1 MRKLMIIATCLPL
14 AFAASGIAR
23 AQEELPAPARPQAPG
38 SQSAP
43 GVKSVTVLDKGNL
56 PPELRAQ
63 VNALISRTNRDE
75 LQELR
80 QAIDAMPMA
89 SSALKAKGLSSA
101 QVIAAAIDDDG
112 ELTLV
117 AEEQV

>member
-1 MRKLMIIATCLPL
+1 MRKLTIIAICLPL

-23 AQEELPAPARPQAPG
+23 AQQDPPAPTRPQAPG
-38 SQSAP
+38 NQSAP
-43 GVKSVTVLDKGNL
+43 GVKSVTVLDKGHL
-56 PPELRAQ
+56 SPELRAQ
-63 VNALISRTNRDE
+63 VNALASQTSQDE

-80 QAIDAMPMA
+80 RAIDAMPMA

>member
-14 AFAASGIAR
+14 AFAAGGVAR
-23 AQEELPAPARPQAPG
+23 AQEELPAPARPG

-63 VNALISRTNRDE
+63 VNALISQTNRDE